1 MDPVEREIASVEST
15 KDIYSDIYNARVFYN
30 LFKDKIR
37 WCKDYGGWFIY
48 NDQYWERDNNDTIKR
63 YAIKAH
69 AHMCNQLENIRDKK
83 YFTHLKNS
91 AADNKLNAMLSCSK
105 AYLGAL
111 SDEFDSDQYLFNCKN
126 AVIDLRTGQ
135 TVTRVPGMLITKMAN
150 VEYKAEATCL
160 IWLKFLNDIFL
171 GKQELIDFMQQAI
184 GYSLSGDVRE
194 QCLFILYG
202 VGRNGKSR
210 FLSCI
215 AQLLGDYASSC
226 PASTFIKKNN
236 NGQGIPN
243 DIARLKG
250 ARMVTAIESNQN
262 VSLDES
268 TIKHITGGTDKVTA
282 RFLNREFFEFL
293 PTFKIFF
300 TTNHKPNIR
309 GTDPGIWRRIKMV
322 PFDFKITDETDDK
335 YLGEKLMQEFPG
347 ILNWALEGNK
357 KLREK
362 GLQTPQEIKRATDTY
377 RAEEDIIGQFIRDNC
392 LIDEEGWT
400 TVSEFKDRLHAFCG
414 FKLSQKQIGSYME
427 ANNFKD
433 DDNRKQI
440 DGRAVRVYKRIRFIS
455 VHEAQT
461 DMGWME

>member
-1 MDPVEREIASVEST
+1 MC
-15 KDIYSDIYNARVFYN
+15 SDIEKV
-30 LFKDKIR
+30 K
-37 WCKDYGGWFIY
+37 
-48 NDQYWERDNNDTIKR
+48 
-63 YAIKAH
+63 
-69 AHMCNQLENIRDKK
+69 DKK

-91 AADNKLNAMLSCSK
+91 AASQKLTAMLTCAK
-105 AYLGAL
+105 AYLGVN
-111 SDEFDSDQYLFNCKN
+111 SDEFDADQYMLNCEN
-126 AVIDLRTGQ
+126 CIIDLRTGKQ
-135 TVTRVPGMLITKMAN
+135 LSHSPNALMTKIAHVN
-150 VEYKAEATCL
+150 YDPDAQCPV
-160 IWLKFLNDIFL
+160 WLKFLDDIFL
-171 GKQELIDFMQQAI
+171 NKQDLIDFMQQAI

-215 AQLLGDYASSC
+215 SDMLGDYSSSC

-250 ARMVTAIESNQN
+250 SRMVTAIESNQN

-322 PFDFKITDETDDK
+322 PFDFKVTDETDDK
-335 YLGEKLMQEFPG
+335 YLGEKLRAELSG
-347 ILNWALEGNK
+347 ILNWALDGNK
-357 KLREK
+357 SVRER
-362 GLQTPQEIKRATDTY
+362 GLITPKDIQRATAVY
-377 RAEEDIIGQFIRDNC
+377 RAEEDAIGQFIK
-392 LIDEEGWT
+392 DECIVDTAGWIS
-400 TVSEFKDRLHAFCG
+400 VAEFKDRMFIALG
-414 FKLSQKQIGSYME
+414 FKLSQKQIGAYME
-427 ANNFKD
+427 ANGYKN
-433 DDNRKQI
+433 DDNRKNV
-440 DGRAVRVYKRIRFIS
+440 DGKTVRVYNGIRWS
-455 VHEAQT
+455 AAGETQT
-461 DMGWME
+461 DIGWEE